1 MVCGTR
7 SSYRLLRSAAA
18 TKNVQL
24 LSIGS
29 QRRARKR
36 KVRSLALQGPEN
48 GRTSDETIEE
58 LVIAPEY
65 EWIRAV
71 YLKHGPDAMRLLLGM
86 TRTDWQQV
94 YWIP

>member
-24 LSIGS
+24 LSISS
-29 QRRARKR
+29 QRKTRKR
-36 KVRSLALQGPEN
+36 KVRSLVLQGPEHS
-48 GRTSDETIEE
+48 RTSDGAIEK

-65 EWIRAV
+65 EWIRVV
-71 YLKHGPDAMRLLLGM
+71 YLRHGPEAMRLLLDM

>member
-7 SSYRLLRSAAA
+7 SSYRLLRSVAA

-48 GRTSDETIEE
+48 GHTSDETIEE

-71 YLKHGPDAMRLLLGM
+71 YLKHGPD
-86 TRTDWQQV
+86 
-94 YWIP
+94 P